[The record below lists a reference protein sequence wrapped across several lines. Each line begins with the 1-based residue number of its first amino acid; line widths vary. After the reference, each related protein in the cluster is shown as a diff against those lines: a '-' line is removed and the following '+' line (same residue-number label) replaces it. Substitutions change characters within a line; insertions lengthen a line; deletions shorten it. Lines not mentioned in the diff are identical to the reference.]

1 MLGERVDG
9 VDRMAQ
15 MIGQRRRD
23 VPMERCAGPSISDMQ
38 VGVQLPEIE
47 RVVPWHEYREMAV
60 LAESVG
66 FDSLWLGD
74 HLLYD
79 KPDGPK
85 GPWECWTL
93 LAALAAVT
101 DSVLLG
107 PLVSPTGFR
116 SPALLAKMAGTVDEI
131 ANGRLILGLGS
142 GWNRREFEA
151 FGAPFDNRVSRFE
164 EAFTIITSLIRTG
177 RADFHGQYHDVTDSL
192 LVPPARSD
200 MPIMIG
206 STGPRML
213 AIAAGEMNWWNEWW
227 NRFDNS
233 PHGVRPLT
241 ERVDDAVRRA
251 GRSPEEIVKSAAV
264 MVQLEGGSGR
274 QMGAEVT
281 APPISGDARQ
291 IADQLLAF
299 DGLIDHLQLVVDP
312 ISAESIEKLGPVVEM
327 VHAG

>member
-1 MLGERVDG
+1 M
-9 VDRMAQ
+9 Q
-15 MIGQRRRD
+15 IG
-23 VPMERCAGPSISDMQ
+23 I
-38 VGVQLPEIE
+38 QLPEIE
-47 RVVPWHEYREMAV
+47 RVVPWNEYREMAV
-60 LAESVG
+60 LAEDVG

-79 KPDGPK
+79 KPEGPK

-93 LAALAAVT
+93 LAAVAAVT
-101 DSVLLG
+101 ERVLLG

-116 SPALLAKMAGTVDEI
+116 KPALLAKMAGTVDEI

-142 GWNRREFEA
+142 GWNQREFEA
-151 FGAPFDNRVSRFE
+151 FGAPFDKRVSRFE

-177 RADFHGQYHDVTDSL
+177 RADFHGQYHDVTDSV

-213 AIAAGEMNWWNEWW
+213 GITAREMDWWNEWW

-233 PHGVRPLT
+233 PEGVRPLT
-241 ERVDDAVRRA
+241 ERVDAAVRA
-251 GRSPEEIVKSAAV
+251 VGRSPDEIVKSAAV
-264 MVQLEGGSGR
+264 MVQLEDGTGR
-274 QMGAEVT
+274 QMGAVVS
-281 APPISGDARQ
+281 APPIDGSARE
-291 IADQLLAF
+291 IADRLLAF
-299 DGLIDHLQLVVDP
+299 DGLIHHLQLVVDP
-312 ISAESIEKLGPVVEM
+312 ITTESIEKLAPVVEM